1 MKPGVRRLIDDLRG
15 ARVLVIHPRDA
26 EGEALIDQLK
36 RIGCNVRGVWP
47 PPAAIPH
54 DIDTVFQLVD
64 STEDTTFPASA
75 NDLPLTLVAIVD
87 YENPTILKRL
97 LDSNAHGVVNKPIRS
112 FGILSSLVL
121 ARSLRGY
128 TRRLEGKV
136 QKLEETLKARRDV
149 DKAVR
154 ILVGLK
160 KIGEVEAY
168 ELIRQQATQKRLTMA
183 EISVSIINAQEML
196 GGLGILD
203 APAQTCPSSP
213 AEQWRP

>member
-1 MKPGVRRLIDDLRG
+1 MKPGVRRLIEELRG
-15 ARVLVIHPRDA
+15 TRVLVIHPRDA

-47 PPAAIPH
+47 PPTAIPH
-54 DIDTVFQLVD
+54 EIDTVFQFVE
-64 STEDTTFPASA
+64 SSEDPTFPAGS
-75 NDLPLTLVAIVD
+75 NEHPLTLIAIVD

-149 DKAVR
+149 DKAVK

-160 KIGEVEAY
+160 KIGEFEAY

-183 EISVSIINAQEML
+183 EIAASIISAQETL
-196 GGLGILD
+196 GGLGVLD
-203 APAQTCPSSP
+203 APAPAWSSSP
-213 AEQWRP
+213 VEQ

>member
-1 MKPGVRRLIDDLRG
+1 MKPGVRRLIEDLRG

-26 EGEALIDQLK
+26 ESEALIDQLK

-47 PPAAIPH
+47 PPATIPH
-54 DIDTVFQLVD
+54 DIDTVFQIVD
-64 STEDTTFPASA
+64 SSEDMAFPASSSEH
-75 NDLPLTLVAIVD
+75 PLTLVAIVD

-136 QKLEETLKARRDV
+136 HKLEETLKARRDV
-149 DKAVR
+149 DKAVK
-154 ILVGLK
+154 ILVALK
-160 KIGEVEAY
+160 QVSEFEAY
-168 ELIRQQATQKRLTMA
+168 ELIRQQATQRRLTVA
-183 EISVSIINAQEML
+183 EIAVSLINAQETL
-196 GGLGILD
+196 GGLGVLD
-203 APAQTCPSSP
+203 APTSTRSGSSV
-213 AEQWRP
+213 EQ

>member
-1 MKPGVRRLIDDLRG
+1 MKPGVRRLIEDLRG

-47 PPAAIPH
+47 PPPAIPRE
-54 DIDTVFQLVD
+54 IDTVFQFVD
-64 STEDTTFPASA
+64 SSEDAVFPSSS
-75 NDLPLTLVAIVD
+75 DEHPLTLVAIVD

-149 DKAVR
+149 DKAVK

-160 KIGEVEAY
+160 RVTEIEAY

-183 EISVSIINAQEML
+183 EIAVSIINAQETL
-196 GGLGILD
+196 GGLGVLG
-203 APAQTCPSSP
+203 APVQAHSGSP
-213 AEQWRP
+213 VEH

>member
-1 MKPGVRRLIDDLRG
+1 MKPGVRRLIEELRG

-36 RIGCNVRGVWP
+36 RIGCNVHGVWP
-47 PPAAIPH
+47 PPAAIPP
-54 DIDTVFQLVD
+54 DVDTVFQFVE
-64 STEDTTFPASA
+64 SSEETVFPACS
-75 NDLPLTLVAIVD
+75 NEHSPTLVAIVD

-149 DKAVR
+149 DKAVK

-160 KIGEVEAY
+160 NVSEFEAY
-168 ELIRQQATQKRLTMA
+168 ELIRQQATQKRLAMA
-183 EISVSIINAQEML
+183 DIAASIINAQETL

-203 APAQTCPSSP
+203 APAQ
-213 AEQWRP
+213 R

>member
-1 MKPGVRRLIDDLRG
+1 MKPGVRRLIEDLRG
-15 ARVLVIHPRDA
+15 ARVLVIHPRDT

-47 PPAAIPH
+47 PPTIPH
-54 DIDTVFQLVD
+54 DIDTVFQLVEG
-64 STEDTTFPASA
+64 SEDTAFPASPNEQA
-75 NDLPLTLVAIVD
+75 PTLVAIVD

-149 DKAVR
+149 DKAVK
-154 ILVGLK
+154 ILVALK

-183 EISVSIINAQEML
+183 EIAVSIINAQEML
-196 GGLGILD
+196 GGLGILE
-203 APAQTCPSSP
+203 APVPARPGSP
-213 AEQWRP
+213 VEH

>member
-1 MKPGVRRLIDDLRG
+1 MKPGVRRLIEELRG

-36 RIGCNVRGVWP
+36 RIGCNVDGVWP
-47 PPAAIPH
+47 PPAAIPP
-54 DIDTVFQLVD
+54 DIDTVFQFVEG
-64 STEDTTFPASA
+64 SEETAFPACS
-75 NDLPLTLVAIVD
+75 NEHSPTLVAIVD

-149 DKAVR
+149 DKAVK

-160 KIGEVEAY
+160 NVSEFEAY
-168 ELIRQQATQKRLTMA
+168 ELIRQQATQKRLAMA
-183 EISVSIINAQEML
+183 DIAVSIINAQETL
-196 GGLGILD
+196 GGLGILG
-203 APAQTCPSSP
+203 APAP
-213 AEQWRP
+213 R

>member
-1 MKPGVRRLIDDLRG
+1 MKPGVRRLIEDLRG
-15 ARVLVIHPRDA
+15 ARVLVIHPRDT
-26 EGEALIDQLK
+26 ESEALMDQLK

-47 PPAAIPH
+47 PPAVIPH
-54 DIDTVFQLVD
+54 DIDTVFQLID
-64 STEDTTFPASA
+64 SSEETVFPTSS
-75 NDLPLTLVAIVD
+75 NDHPLTLVAIVD

-149 DKAVR
+149 DKAVK

-160 KIGEVEAY
+160 QIGEFEAY
-168 ELIRQQATQKRLTMA
+168 ELIRQQATQRRQTMA
-183 EISVSIINAQEML
+183 EIAVSIISAQETL
-196 GGLGILD
+196 GGLGVLE
-203 APAQTCPSSP
+203 APAPHRSRTSV
-213 AEQWRP
+213 EQ

>member
-1 MKPGVRRLIDDLRG
+1 MKPGVRRLIEDLRG

-26 EGEALIDQLK
+26 ESEALIDQLR
-36 RIGCNVRGVWP
+36 RIGCNVKGVWP
-47 PPAAIPH
+47 PPLTIPH
-54 DIDTVFQLVD
+54 DIDTVFQLVET
-64 STEDTTFPASA
+64 SEDTVFPTSS
-75 NDLPLTLVAIVD
+75 NDHPLTLVAIVD

-149 DKAVR
+149 DKAVK

-160 KIGEVEAY
+160 KVGEFEAY
-168 ELIRQQATQKRLTMA
+168 ELIRQQATQRRVAMA
-183 EISVSIINAQEML
+183 DIAVSIINAQETL
-196 GGLGILD
+196 GGFGVLD
-203 APAQTCPSSP
+203 ANIGRRAGSSV
-213 AEQWRP
+213 EQ

>member
-1 MKPGVRRLIDDLRG
+1 MKPGVRRLIEDLRG

-26 EGEALIDQLK
+26 ESEALIDQLR
-36 RIGCNVRGVWP
+36 RIGCNVKGVWP
-47 PPAAIPH
+47 PPLTIPH
-54 DIDTVFQLVD
+54 DIDTVFQLVET
-64 STEDTTFPASA
+64 SEDTVFPTSS
-75 NDLPLTLVAIVD
+75 NEHPLTLVAIVD

-149 DKAVR
+149 DKAVK

-160 KIGEVEAY
+160 KVGEFEAY
-168 ELIRQQATQKRLTMA
+168 ELIRQQATQRRVAMA
-183 EISVSIINAQEML
+183 DIAVSIVNAQETL
-196 GGLGILD
+196 GGFGVLD
-203 APAQTCPSSP
+203 TNIGRRAGSSV
-213 AEQWRP
+213 EQ

>member
-1 MKPGVRRLIDDLRG
+1 MKPGVRRLIDELRG

-47 PPAAIPH
+47 PPAMISQE
-54 DIDTVFQLVD
+54 IDTVFQFVEG
-64 STEDTTFPASA
+64 SEETVFSA
-75 NDLPLTLVAIVD
+75 TSNEHSPTLVAIVD

-136 QKLEETLKARRDV
+136 AKLEETLKARRDV
-149 DKAVR
+149 DKAVK

-183 EISVSIINAQEML
+183 EIAVSIINAQEML
-196 GGLGILD
+196 GGLGVLD
-203 APAQTCPSSP
+203 APVP
-213 AEQWRP
+213 R

>member
-1 MKPGVRRLIDDLRG
+1 MKPGVRRLIEELRG
-15 ARVLVIHPRDA
+15 ARVLVIHPRDS

-36 RIGCNVRGVWP
+36 RIGCNVHGVWP
-47 PPAAIPH
+47 PPTTIPR
-54 DIDTVFQLVD
+54 DIDTVFQFVE
-64 STEDTTFPASA
+64 SSQEPVFPAIS
-75 NDLPLTLVAIVD
+75 DEHSPTLVAIVD

-112 FGILSSLVL
+112 FGILSTLVL

-149 DKAVR
+149 DKAVK

-160 KIGEVEAY
+160 KVSEFEAY
-168 ELIRQQATQKRLTMA
+168 ELIRQQATQKRLAMA
-183 EISVSIINAQEML
+183 DIAVSIISAQEML

-203 APAQTCPSSP
+203 APVA
-213 AEQWRP
+213 R